1 MIMAVVRCEHVVPK
15 WKETLQDARGGEK
28 KKSGSV
34 ERRRKRYVIEHPS
47 RLSYCKKKII
57 KIKKF
62 LTVPERVEIFLV
74 HYTPTLSVTGA
85 AERCS
90 ASTNE

>member
-1 MIMAVVRCEHVVPK
+1 MYVVSTSYLSGMKLYRMRAE
-15 WKETLQDARGGEK
+15 EK
-28 KKSGSV
+28 RKKSGSV

-90 ASTNE
+90 ASSNE